1 MKRREHAT
9 IIRTPGKQLAVK
21 LHIIAVST
29 RPGRNGIHI
38 ARWVETVA
46 REHGKFETSLV
57 DLAEVGLPLFD
68 EPNHPRLRQYTKD
81 HTKKWSAIVDAADAF
96 VFVAPEYNYSMAPS
110 LVNAVDYL
118 VHEWRY
124 KAAGIVS
131 YGGVSGG
138 LRAAQM
144 SKQLLTAVGIM
155 PAGDV
160 PIPMFTQFLVD
171 GTWTPNE
178 IMIKSV
184 GTMLD
189 EVHKWATATKSIR
202 GQS

>member
-1 MKRREHAT
+1 M
-9 IIRTPGKQLAVK
+9 K
-21 LHIIAVST
+21 LHVIAVST
-29 RPGRNGIHI
+29 RPDRKGIHI
-38 ARWVETVA
+38 ARWVESVA
-46 REHGKFETSLV
+46 REHGTFEVSLV
-57 DLAEVGLPLFD
+57 DLAEVNLPLID
-68 EPNHPRLRQYTKD
+68 EPNHPRLRQYTKE
-81 HTKKWSAIVDAADAF
+81 HTKKWSAIVEAADAF

-118 VHEWRY
+118 LHEWKY

-144 SKQLLTAVGIM
+144 TKQLITAVGIM

-160 PIPMFTQFLVD
+160 PIPMFTNFFVD
-171 GTWTPNE
+171 GEWKPNDL
-178 IMIKSV
+178 MIKSV

-189 EVHKWATATKSIR
+189 EVSKWATAAKGIR
-202 GQS
+202 G